1 MTPALLLIHSYL
13 RWLVLLAGLIA
24 VVRMANGYT
33 RQAVYG
39 ASDLRVSR
47 IFIGALDVQF
57 LLGLILY
64 AVSPVTRD
72 ALKDMATSMKDPHVR
87 FFVAEHPMMMFI
99 ALCVAHGSSI
109 WARKSPSDR
118 VKYLRSSMGFALA
131 LGLMLAGIPWF
142 RMGAQR

>member
-1 MTPALLLIHSYL
+1 MTPTLLLVHSYF
-13 RWLVLLAGLIA
+13 RWLVLLAGLLA
-24 VVRMANGYT
+24 VARMANGYT
-33 RQAVYG
+33 RQTVYG

-47 IFIGALDVQF
+47 IFIGLLDLQF

-72 ALKDMATSMKDPHVR
+72 ALKDMATSMQDPHVR

-99 ALCVAHGSSI
+99 ALCAAHGSSI

-118 VKYLRSSMGFALA
+118 MKYLRSSMGFALA
-131 LGLMLAGIPWF
+131 LGLILAGIPWF
-142 RMGAQR
+142 RLGVS